1 MNQAKTLL
9 FRDVPGIIGQYARA
23 VMPKRSTTGDLR
35 FPSHE
40 ALLTHVKVDHKKVA
54 AYASVCG
61 FNAPS
66 TVLPITYL
74 HILAFPL
81 HMELMLHKDF
91 PLALM
96 GLVHIRNH
104 ITQYRGIYA
113 SEALAIRCYCSAH
126 RHTDKGVEFDITS
139 EVTSGGE
146 LVWKSISTNL
156 ARQGSG
162 KKTRSGKNNSQHQ
175 PSEQQNYPIH
185 SSWKMKENLGRQYA
199 RISGDSNPIHLYA
212 PAAKLFGFK
221 RHIAHGMWTK
231 ARAAAV
237 LNPQLISGPCSL
249 HVEFKQPI
257 FLPGNVS
264 LHTEKPDGGAF
275 YITNAQGQKR
285 HLTGCIQPLK

>member
-23 VMPKRSTTGDLR
+23 VIPKRSTTDDLR

-54 AYASVCG
+54 EYARLCG
-61 FNAPS
+61 FHAPS

-113 SEALAIRCYCSAH
+113 SEELAIRCYCSAH
-126 RHTDKGVEFDITS
+126 RQTDKGLEFDITS

-146 LVWKSISTNL
+146 LIWKSISTNL
-156 ARQGSG
+156 SRQGSG
-162 KKTRSGKNNSQHQ
+162 RNTSRHQ
-175 PSEQQNYPIH
+175 PSEQQDYPVH
-185 SSWKMKENLGRQYA
+185 SSWRMKENLGRQYA

-212 PAAKLFGFK
+212 PTAKLFGFK

-231 ARAAAV
+231 ARAAAA
-237 LNPQLISGPCSL
+237 LNPQLIAGPCSL
-249 HVEFKQPI
+249 EVEFKQPI

-264 LHTEKPDGGAF
+264 LHTETPYGGAF
-275 YITNAQGQKR
+275 YIADSQGQKR
-285 HLTGCIQPLK
+285 HLKGYIQPLE